1 MKQQTDTMKRTYKL
15 IASRGNEIVFDDRI
29 QADTPRNARNELK
42 NLLGLQSLSGIVYSI
57 TEIPVDLIREIVD
70 ARIAELAGG
79 APLQT
84 PVPADVEALVMERL
98 KPILSRLA
106 RLEQTPDKPAPIT
119 RFDPL
124 ANLPEPTAEP
134 DWNLVKRHFRRY
146 GNPEATA
153 AKYGIGIRDLKA
165 RAKREGWAS

>member
-1 MKQQTDTMKRTYKL
+1 M
-15 IASRGNEIVFDDRI
+15 
-29 QADTPRNARNELK
+29 
-42 NLLGLQSLSGIVYSI
+42 
-57 TEIPVDLIREIVD
+57 DLIREIVD

-79 APLQT
+79 APLTT

-98 KPILSRLA
+98 QPILRRLTT
-106 RLEQTPDKPAPIT
+106 LEQTPDEPAPVT

-124 ANLPEPTAEP
+124 AALPEPAAEP

-153 AKYGIGIRDLKA
+153 AKYGIGIRELKA
-165 RAKREGWAS
+165 RARREAWS

>member
-1 MKQQTDTMKRTYKL
+1 MKRTYKL
-15 IASRGNEIVFDDRI
+15 IASRGNDIVFDDRL
-29 QADTPRNARNELK
+29 QADSPRDARKEMK
-42 NLLGLQSLSGIVYSI
+42 KLLGLDSLSGIVYSI

-79 APLQT
+79 APIQT

-106 RLEQTPDKPAPIT
+106 ALEQMPEEPPRST

-124 ANLPEPTAEP
+124 ANLPELTPEP
-134 DWNLVKRHFRRY
+134 DWSLVKRHFRRY
-146 GNPEATA
+146 RDPVKTA
-153 AKYGIGIRDLKA
+153 QKYGLDLHDLNTRA
-165 RAKREGWAS
+165 RSEGWA